1 MQNLG
6 GEAVDANRDVY
17 VHFTIV
23 NHDEE
28 TVLDV
33 GDYDDHYQVDEDDH
47 DDVDLEETASQETVH
62 SPWMRVNSLQV
73 INDHQDHKDYGHDCC
88 IK

>member
-6 GEAVDANRDVY
+6 GEADNANHDVY

-23 NHDEE
+23 NHEEE

-33 GDYDDHYQVDEDDH
+33 GDYDDHHQVDEDDH
-47 DDVDLEETASQETVH
+47 DDVDHLEETAS
-62 SPWMRVNSLQV
+62 
-73 INDHQDHKDYGHDCC
+73 
-88 IK
+88 

>member
-6 GEAVDANRDVY
+6 GEADDANHDVY

-33 GDYDDHYQVDEDDH
+33 EDYDDHYQVDEDDDD
-47 DDVDLEETASQETVH
+47 DDVDLE
-62 SPWMRVNSLQV
+62 
-73 INDHQDHKDYGHDCC
+73 
-88 IK
+88 

>member
-6 GEAVDANRDVY
+6 GEADNANHDVY

-33 GDYDDHYQVDEDDH
+33 GDYDDHYQVDEDDDD
-47 DDVDLEETASQETVH
+47 DDVDLEETAS
-62 SPWMRVNSLQV
+62 
-73 INDHQDHKDYGHDCC
+73 
-88 IK
+88 